1 MALQSSGTI
10 TVEDIYTELGNSN
23 IGLSG
28 GVALSSLETGG
39 FGNINTNSTNK
50 PDGST
55 PYAMS
60 EWYGYDHNAASQT
73 LTSYNSTINPQL
85 SAFNACGDKT
95 SITYYH
101 DGLKAD
107 PLVGDTLYSD
117 SAGNNSLAA
126 GYYQLSSLGSWVLTN
141 SSGTITSAGGCR
153 SERRLKKNIEYI
165 GISPMGIP
173 IYHFEYKNSEHAPNG
188 KGRYVGTMADELQ
201 KLGFLDVLFTKDG
214 DVWVDYNKLD
224 IDCKLV

>member
-1 MALQSSGTI
+1 MPLQSSGTI
-10 TVEDIYTELGNSN
+10 TVDDIYTELGNSN

-28 GVALSSLETGG
+28 GVALSALETGA
-39 FGNINTNSTNK
+39 FGSINTNSTNK

-60 EWYGYDHNAASQT
+60 EWYGYDHNATGAT
-73 LTSYNSTINPQL
+73 LTAYNSSNFGQL
-85 SAFNACGDKT
+85 SAFNACSDK
-95 SITYYH
+95 SSVTYYH
-101 DGLKAD
+101 DGALSEPA
-107 PLVGDTLYSD
+107 VGDTLYSD
-117 SAGNNSLAA
+117 SAGTNSLAA
-126 GYYQLSSLGSWVLTN
+126 GYYRLTTPGTWVLTN
-141 SSGTITSAGGCR
+141 SSGTVTSAGSCR

-188 KGRYVGTMADELQ
+188 KGRYVGTMVDELQ